1 MSLCE
6 RFLPPP
12 PLPLCPLATTPLVV
26 ATWQFLQIA
35 WDTTRPKSAASC
47 STVVCHTN
55 LHSCKY
61 ASSHQTY
68 THYNIHTHNTHA
80 HAKQAKCK
88 ATHACEE
95 CADNWKLVRTSSS
108 SQAMR
113 YPVSLAYFKCSNW
126 ISLVTNW
133 TGNASLLHSESQLK
147 INTWLK
153 TLIRQKR

>member
-1 MSLCE
+1 MQE
-6 RFLPPP
+6 IPPP
-12 PLPLCPLATTPLVV
+12 TVDSAPWPPRPLLWQLGSFCKLLGIRHDRKAPPVAVPLFATPTY
-26 ATWQFLQIA
+26 IA
-35 WDTTRPKSAASC
+35 ANTQTHTRL
-47 STVVCHTN
+47 THT
-55 LHSCKY
+55 L
-61 ASSHQTY
+61 SHTGRYTY
-68 THYNIHTHNTHA
+68 TTHA

-108 SQAMR
+108 SQATR
-113 YPVSLAYFKCSNW
+113 YPVKLAYFKCSNW

-147 INTWLK
+147 LNTWLK